1 MIDPITAI
9 SAATAAFNGIKQIV
23 AAGREIEDCVGQ
35 LSKWAG
41 AMSDI
46 GFLEQKAKNPP
57 WYKSFSR
64 SAEAEAM
71 EIFAAKEK
79 IEKQKQEI
87 LTMIGYMY
95 GDKGQERYR
104 TILRE
109 VKAQREK
116 HAYRKEEIKQA
127 LIEWTVGILAVVS
140 GAAIFG
146 VAIYYIGRS
155 QGKWK

>member
-9 SAATAAFNGIKQIV
+9 SAATAAFNGIKQLV
-23 AAGREIEDCVGQ
+23 GVGREIEDCVGQ

-46 GFLEQKAKNPP
+46 NFLEQKAKNPP
-57 WYKSFSR
+57 WYKSFTGSP
-64 SAEAEAM
+64 EAEAM

-79 IEKQKQEI
+79 IEKQKKEI

-95 GDKGQERYR
+95 GDRGQERYR
-104 TILRE
+104 DILRE
-109 VKAQREK
+109 VKAQRQK

-127 LIEWTVGILAVVS
+127 IIEWVIGILALLS
-140 GAAIFG
+140 GSAILG
-146 VAIYYIGRS
+146 VAFYFIGKR
-155 QGKWK
+155 QGKW

>member
-9 SAATAAFNGIKQIV
+9 SAATAAFNGIKQLV
-23 AAGREIEDCVGQ
+23 GVGREIEDCVGQ

-46 GFLEQKAKNPP
+46 NFLEQKAKNPP
-57 WYKSFSR
+57 WYKSFTGSP
-64 SAEAEAM
+64 EAEAM

-79 IEKQKQEI
+79 IEKQKKEI

-104 TILRE
+104 DILRE
-109 VKAQREK
+109 VKAQRQK

-127 LIEWTVGILAVVS
+127 IIEWVVAILALLS
-140 GAAIFG
+140 GSAIMG
-146 VAIYYIGRS
+146 VAFYFIGKK
-155 QGKWK
+155 QGKW

>member
-9 SAATAAFNGIKQIV
+9 SAATAAFNGIKQLV
-23 AAGREIEDCVGQ
+23 GVGREIEDCVGQ

-46 GFLEQKAKNPP
+46 NFLEQKAKNPP
-57 WYKSFSR
+57 WYKSFTGSP
-64 SAEAEAM
+64 EAEAM

-79 IEKQKQEI
+79 IEKQKKEI

-104 TILRE
+104 DILRE
-109 VKAQREK
+109 VKAQRQK
-116 HAYRKEEIKQA
+116 HAYRKEEIKQTI
-127 LIEWTVGILAVVS
+127 IEWVVAILALLS
-140 GAAIFG
+140 GSAIMG
-146 VAIYYIGRS
+146 VAFYFIGKK
-155 QGKWK
+155 QGKW

>member
-9 SAATAAFNGIKQIV
+9 SAATAAFNGIKQLV
-23 AAGREIEDCVGQ
+23 ATGREIEDCAGQ

-46 GFLEQKAKNPP
+46 NFLEQKHKNPP
-57 WYKSFSR
+57 WYKSFMGSP
-64 SAEAEAM
+64 EAEAM
-71 EIFAAKEK
+71 KIFAAKEK

-87 LTMIGYMY
+87 LIMIGYMY

-104 TILRE
+104 DILRE
-109 VKAQREK
+109 VKAQRQK

-127 LIEWTVGILAVVS
+127 IIEWTVGILAVVS

-146 VAIYYIGRS
+146 VALYYIGRS

>member
-46 GFLEQKAKNPP
+46 SFLEQKAKNPP
-57 WYKSFSR
+57 WYR
-64 SAEAEAM
+64 SLTGSPEAEAM

-116 HAYRKEEIKQA
+116 HAYRKEEIKQS

-146 VAIYYIGRS
+146 VALYYIGRW

>member
-9 SAATAAFNGIKQIV
+9 TAATAAFNGIKQLV
-23 AAGREIEDCVGQ
+23 GVGREIEDCVGQ

-46 GFLEQKAKNPP
+46 NFLEQKAKNPP
-57 WYKSFSR
+57 WYKSFTGSP
-64 SAEAEAM
+64 EAEAM

-79 IEKQKQEI
+79 IEKQKKEI

-95 GDKGQERYR
+95 GDRGQERYR
-104 TILRE
+104 DILRE
-109 VKAQREK
+109 VKTQRQK

-127 LIEWTVGILAVVS
+127 IIEWVIGILALLS
-140 GAAIFG
+140 GSAILG
-146 VAIYYIGRS
+146 VAFYFIGKK
-155 QGKWK
+155 QGKW

>member
-9 SAATAAFNGIKQIV
+9 AAATAAFNGIKQIV
-23 AAGREIEDCVGQ
+23 ATGREIEDCVGQ

-46 GFLEQKAKNPP
+46 NFLEQKAKNPP
-57 WYKSFSR
+57 WYKSFTGSP
-64 SAEAEAM
+64 EAEAM

-79 IEKQKQEI
+79 IEKQKKEI

-95 GDKGQERYR
+95 GDRGQERYR
-104 TILRE
+104 DILRE
-109 VKAQREK
+109 VKAQRQK

-127 LIEWTVGILAVVS
+127 IVEWIVGILALLS
-140 GAAIFG
+140 GFAIIG
-146 VAIYYIGRS
+146 VAFYFIGKK
-155 QGKWK
+155 QGKW

>member
-9 SAATAAFNGIKQIV
+9 SAATAAFNGIKQLV
-23 AAGREIEDCVGQ
+23 GVGREIEDCVGQ

-46 GFLEQKAKNPP
+46 NFLEQKAKNPP
-57 WYKSFSR
+57 WYKSFTGSP
-64 SAEAEAM
+64 EAEAM

-79 IEKQKQEI
+79 IEKQKKEI

-95 GDKGQERYR
+95 GDRGQERYR
-104 TILRE
+104 DILRE
-109 VKAQREK
+109 VKAQRQK

-127 LIEWTVGILAVVS
+127 IIEWVIGILALLS
-140 GAAIFG
+140 GSAILG
-146 VAIYYIGRS
+146 VAFYFIGNR
-155 QGKWK
+155 QGKW

>member
-9 SAATAAFNGIKQIV
+9 SAATAAFNGIKQLV
-23 AAGREIEDCVGQ
+23 GVGREIEDCVGQ

-46 GFLEQKAKNPP
+46 NFLEQKAKNPP
-57 WYKSFSR
+57 WYKSFTGSP
-64 SAEAEAM
+64 EAEAM

-79 IEKQKQEI
+79 IEKQKKEI

-95 GDKGQERYR
+95 GDRGQERYR
-104 TILRE
+104 DILRE
-109 VKAQREK
+109 VKAQRQK

-127 LIEWTVGILAVVS
+127 IIEWVIGILALLS
-140 GAAIFG
+140 GSAILG
-146 VAIYYIGRS
+146 VAFYFIGKK
-155 QGKWK
+155 QGKW

>member
-9 SAATAAFNGIKQIV
+9 SAATAAFNGIKQLV
-23 AAGREIEDCVGQ
+23 GVGREIEDCVGQ

-46 GFLEQKAKNPP
+46 NFLEQKAKNPP
-57 WYKSFSR
+57 WYKSFTGSP
-64 SAEAEAM
+64 EAEAM

-79 IEKQKQEI
+79 IEKQKKEI

-95 GDKGQERYR
+95 GDRGQERYR
-104 TILRE
+104 EILRE
-109 VKAQREK
+109 VKAQRQK

-127 LIEWTVGILAVVS
+127 IVEWIVGILALLS
-140 GAAIFG
+140 GFAIIG
-146 VAIYYIGRS
+146 VAFYFIGKK
-155 QGKWK
+155 QGKW

>member
-9 SAATAAFNGIKQIV
+9 AAATAAFNGIKQLV

-46 GFLEQKAKNPP
+46 NFLEQKHKNPP
-57 WYKSFSR
+57 WYKSFTGSP
-64 SAEAEAM
+64 EAEAM

-79 IEKQKQEI
+79 IEKQKAEI

-109 VKAQREK
+109 VKEQRKK

-127 LIEWTVGILAVVS
+127 AIEWVVGILALLS
-140 GAAIFG
+140 GFAIIG
-146 VAIYYIGRS
+146 VAFYFIGKK
-155 QGKWK
+155 QGKW

>member
-9 SAATAAFNGIKQIV
+9 SAATAAFNGIKQLV
-23 AAGREIEDCVGQ
+23 GVGREIEDCVGQ

-46 GFLEQKAKNPP
+46 NFLEQKAKNPP
-57 WYKSFSR
+57 WYKSFTGSP
-64 SAEAEAM
+64 EAEAM

-79 IEKQKQEI
+79 IEKQKKEI

-95 GDKGQERYR
+95 GDRGQERYR
-104 TILRE
+104 DILRE
-109 VKAQREK
+109 VKTQRQK

-127 LIEWTVGILAVVS
+127 IIEWVIGILALLS
-140 GAAIFG
+140 GSAILG
-146 VAIYYIGRS
+146 VAFYFIGKR
-155 QGKWK
+155 QGKW